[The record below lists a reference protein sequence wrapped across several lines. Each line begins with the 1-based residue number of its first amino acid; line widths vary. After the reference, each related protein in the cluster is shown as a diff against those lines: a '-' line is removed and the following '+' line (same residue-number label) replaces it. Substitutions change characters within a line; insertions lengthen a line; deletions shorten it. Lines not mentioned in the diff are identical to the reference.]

1 MLRSLWVAKTGLDT
15 QQTQLDVITNNLANV
30 STTAYKRQRPV
41 FADLV
46 YQQQRASGLYQ
57 DDNSIVPIGLELGAG
72 ARISATQ
79 RIFALGAMNQ
89 TSNPL
94 DLAITGAGFFAVKNP
109 MTG

>member
-46 YQQQRASGLYQ
+46 YQQQRASG
-57 DDNSIVPIGLELGAG
+57 
-72 ARISATQ
+72 
-79 RIFALGAMNQ
+79 
-89 TSNPL
+89 
-94 DLAITGAGFFAVKNP
+94 
-109 MTG
+109 